1 VLTFPALPPLG
12 ELLVDEPRW
21 VYPARWF
28 GDGVARLRVWA
39 TSDHTEARVAVVGDL
54 AEGVSITNAIEH
66 IAAALHRRYPAA
78 RVILLEHWSAGHPYG
93 DGEHI
98 DQALVAEG
106 GVRWRQLWP
115 IPPADAPD
123 SADVLAWT
131 AAHGTAVLD
140 R

>member
-1 VLTFPALPPLG
+1 MLTFPALPPLG

-21 VYPARWF
+21 VYPARGF

-39 TSDHTEARVAVVGDL
+39 TSEDTAARVAVVGDL

-78 RVILLEHWSAGHPYG
+78 RVILLEHWSAEHPYG

-98 DQALVAEG
+98 DQALVAEA
-106 GVRWRQLWP
+106 GVQWRQLWP
-115 IPPADAPD
+115 TPPADAPD
-123 SADVLAWT
+123 RTEVLAWT
-131 AAHGTAVLD
+131 YAYRAAVLD